1 MKVNKKALYALA
13 AYYSHCDSC
22 FLCSKEERNQLAHFV
37 EPCILEPFNEQELFN
52 SFARAEIFFKITLG
66 DIYDNER
73 ALSVK
78 FNDAN
83 IAKLLRYIAKNGKFP
98 KHRSL
103 RYV

>member
-13 AYYSHCDSC
+13 QYYDAVG
-22 FLCSKEERNQLAHFV
+22 LTNVATKEERIILARHV
-37 EPCILEPFNEQELFN
+37 EPCIQEPYNEAELQKAFLH
-52 SFARAEIFFKITLG
+52 AEVFFKYTAG
-66 DIYDNER
+66 DIYDR
-73 ALSVK
+73 DVYTAK

-83 IAKLLRYIAKNGKFP
+83 IAKLLRYIAREGKFP